1 MKEEIKVLELDKYEL
16 GILINALN
24 EFRNKMIKEGKDTEY
39 VDEVLLRA
47 IDAQPKKKVLTRSM
61 RRDEYRF

>member
-47 IDAQPKKKVLTRSM
+47 IDTPPKKKVLTRSM

>member
-39 VDEVLLRA
+39 VDEDLLRA
-47 IDAQPKKKVLTRSM
+47 IDAPPKKKVLTRSM

>member
-47 IDAQPKKKVLTRSM
+47 IDAPLKKKVLTRSM
-61 RRDEYRF
+61 RRDEHRF